1 MRHLLRILVISA
13 LIITLTINSKGQNK
27 SRQLQY
33 IDIEASMSKMEVIK
47 LSQFADNIKYVTFE
61 NKDDMFINTFM
72 DFDILGNQIIVSNST
87 DGFLL
92 YDSDGHF
99 ICRIGSI
106 GRGPGEYSGIDLVG
120 IGANKHI
127 YVRSLYD
134 LLEYRL
140 DGSFIKRYN
149 KCFMINDQFYMSGG
163 YLVSDSLILGHIA
176 NTTGDKEWKALM
188 VSINGT
194 QKYYYKNYIKFKPK
208 REMASTI
215 EGYTYI
221 NKFNKIQYYK
231 ELYNDT
237 LFRVN
242 TKFEMVPQYVF
253 KLGKFSEPLSEREK
267 LPPEKDMTKYIHLF
281 NLFQTQNNIFLFC
294 QFYHNFP
301 AKRLSPK
308 EGTNDWLNWHNSTIC
323 LGIYDRK
330 TSKLVFSKPSNT
342 DNLLVTSGLYNDID
356 AGPKFLPVKQ
366 VNDSTLV
373 MWIEAK
379 QLKDH
384 IASTDFKNM
393 KPKYPE
399 KKKELEILANSLSDF
414 DNPVLMFVTF
424 KNR

>member
-1 MRHLLRILVISA
+1 MRHFIKIVVASA
-13 LIITLTINSKGQNK
+13 LITLTLNIKGQNIG
-27 SRQLQY
+27 RQIQN
-33 IDIEASMSKMEVIK
+33 IDIEAGTNKMEVIK
-47 LSQFADNIKYVTFE
+47 LSQFTDNIKYVTFE

-72 DFDILGNQIIVSNST
+72 DFDISGNLIIVSNPT

-92 YDSDGHF
+92 YDTDGHF

-106 GRGPGEYSGIDLVG
+106 GRGPGEYTGIDLIG

-134 LLEYRL
+134 LLEFRL

-149 KCFMINDQFYMSGG
+149 KCFLINDQFYMPGG
-163 YLVSDSLILGHIA
+163 YLVNDSLILGHIA
-176 NTTGDKEWKALM
+176 NSTGDKEWKALM

-208 REMASTI
+208 RESASTLDA
-215 EGYTYI
+215 YAYI
-221 NKFNKIQYYK
+221 NKFNKVQYYK

-253 KLGKFSEPLSEREK
+253 NLGKFSEPLSEREK
-267 LPPEKDMTKYIHLF
+267 LSTEEDYTKCIHLL
-281 NLFQTQNNIFLFC
+281 NLFQTQNSIFLYC

-301 AKRLSPK
+301 AKRLTPK
-308 EGTNDWLNWHNSTIC
+308 AGTIDWLNWHNKTIC

-330 TSKLVFSKPSNT
+330 TSKLVFSKPSDT
-342 DNLLVTSGLYNDID
+342 DNPLFSSGLYNDID
-356 AGPKFLPVKQ
+356 GGPKFLPVKQ

-373 MWIEAK
+373 MWIDAK

-384 IASTDFKNM
+384 VAGNDFKNSV
-393 KPKYPE
+393 PKYPE
-399 KKKELEILANSLSDF
+399 KKKALEKLANSLTEF

-424 KNR
+424 KNK